1 MNDTTFTLTDSVK
14 YFSFSFNLL
23 DQFANVIHSSQLAD
37 FGSYNGT
44 KLLDVTYSL
53 TYETTTTQTIISE
66 NQPLPLMDDQGIVTL
81 RQTEHL
87 QVGQYTLKL

>member
-1 MNDTTFTLTDSVK
+1 MT
-14 YFSFSFNLL
+14 
-23 DQFANVIHSSQLAD
+23 D
-37 FGSYNGT
+37 FGSYGGT

-53 TYETTTTQTIISE
+53 TLLTYESTKTIISE

-87 QVGQYTLKL
+87 QIG